1 MNQITVT
8 TVDGLEPSDCLAIC
22 YRLTKSGSEWQ
33 REVRGVL
40 EGSVSSCTP
49 VALWHDTGSLVGW
62 ACSHEWRDMQTLEQF
77 TDVRHRGRGIGT
89 ALAAALMGA
98 GVIDPTQN
106 VAVFGEPTQR
116 LAGRLGMRPIRYERS
131 GSDWVVS

>member
-1 MNQITVT
+1 MNQITIAT
-8 TVDGLEPSDCLAIC
+8 LDGLEPGDCLAIC

-49 VALWHDTGSLVGW
+49 VALWHDDGALVGW
-62 ACSHEWRDMQTLEQF
+62 ACSHEWRELQTLEQF

-98 GVIDPTQN
+98 GVIDPHEP
-106 VAVFGEPTQR
+106 VAVFGEQTERLAQR
-116 LAGRLGMRPIRYERS
+116 LCMRPIRYERS
-131 GSDWVVS
+131 GSDWVVA